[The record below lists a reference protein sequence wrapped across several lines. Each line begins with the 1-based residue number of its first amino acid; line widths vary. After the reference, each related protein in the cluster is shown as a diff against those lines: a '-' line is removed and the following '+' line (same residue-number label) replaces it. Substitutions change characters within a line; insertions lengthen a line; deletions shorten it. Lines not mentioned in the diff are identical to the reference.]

1 MRWSHS
7 CINSNMMFGQGG
19 IDGESIFKLVDHL
32 HRRVLGCSATPWTI
46 CSLSNRRLTA
56 FLKAG
61 ELLVDARLCFH
72 ASFKSLM
79 MAVFCY
85 DRCLNSWL
93 PEVLAAWSFGC
104 PKSWL
109 FWMRGQLSRNLAA
122 WSPQLRSLS
131 VWNQATDTMS
141 PSRVHGCWPKT
152 LPESWRMQEL
162 ISRVCSK
169 ASMLDAGFNCKR
181 CAWRSTTTALHY
193 KYCCLCCQ

>member
-1 MRWSHS
+1 MDQDSLSEKQHLKIPVLCLRWSHS

-61 ELLVDARLCFH
+61 ELLADARLCFH

-85 DRCLNSWL
+85 DRCLKSWL
-93 PEVLAAWSFGC
+93 PEVLAA
-104 PKSWL
+104 
-109 FWMRGQLSRNLAA
+109 
-122 WSPQLRSLS
+122 
-131 VWNQATDTMS
+131 
-141 PSRVHGCWPKT
+141 
-152 LPESWRMQEL
+152 
-162 ISRVCSK
+162 
-169 ASMLDAGFNCKR
+169 
-181 CAWRSTTTALHY
+181 
-193 KYCCLCCQ
+193 